1 MTIISKQ
8 AVQEFLERKR
18 RSYNYL
24 KRWSRAD
31 VVQELKERGISRRFK
46 TRPRLH
52 QLVGY
57 LVCSIERK
65 WLLLYKPGLGKTKIV
80 LDTLSAIAPELRP
93 STLVVV
99 PKVVHMGTWEEQ
111 VREHSE
117 LSFASCEVTNT
128 ARKWEA
134 LMTSNAAITCIDYH
148 GLSLAVSSKTVVK
161 GKDVLARDDRK
172 IKALQGRY
180 GALVLDEI
188 HRCKNRNS
196 LRFGIYRQLVKR
208 MEYVFGLT
216 GTPHGRN
223 AEDLWAEFFLIDQGE
238 TLGNTLAVFRA
249 AFSEERKGYFG
260 GTEYKFDEKKH
271 GATLN
276 LFLRNRSLTYVE
288 KECFDLPPLTHYV
301 IHAKLSPPQRAAYER
316 IKAGERIGD
325 VRVPI
330 DGAFIRMREI
340 TSGYQRVKVNGVQV
354 TQHFPSNPKLE
365 AFEEYVLGIPSDC
378 KFIVFYDYNPT
389 GDMLQALLR
398 RLKIKGLVLNGQTK
412 DSRNVERVFRED
424 TSVRCLLCNS
434 ASGSEGIN
442 AQAANYELYYETP
455 VSPIVREQSLKRA
468 HRMGQTQHV
477 TAVDFVVPD
486 SVDDRILEF
495 LAQGRNLAQ
504 AIERGDRGAVRALFG
519 R

>member
-1 MTIISKQ
+1 MISKQ
-8 AVQEFLERKR
+8 AVEEFLARER
-18 RSYNYL
+18 RSYAYL

-31 VVQELKERGISRRFK
+31 VIEELTERGISRRFK

-57 LVCSIERK
+57 LVCMIERK

-80 LDTLSAIAPELRP
+80 LDVLTATPVDVRP
-93 STLVVV
+93 KTLVIV
-99 PKVVHMGTWEEQ
+99 PKIVHMGTWEEQ
-111 VREHSE
+111 VAQHSD
-117 LSFASCEVTNT
+117 LSFTSCEVTNT
-128 ARKWEA
+128 QLKWDA
-134 LMTSNAAITCIDYH
+134 LMSSEADITCIDYQ
-148 GLSLAVSSKTVVK
+148 GIALAVCRKGRIA
-161 GKDVLARDDRK
+161 GKDALIRDDGR
-172 IKALQGRY
+172 IRQLQAKY

-188 HRCKNRNS
+188 HRCKNRNTM
-196 LRFGIYRQLVKR
+196 RFGIFRQLTKR
-208 MEYVFGLT
+208 MQFIFGLT

-223 AEDLWAEFFLIDQGE
+223 AEDLWAEFFLVDRGE
-238 TLGNTLAVFRA
+238 TLGETLAVFRQA
-249 AFSEERKGYFG
+249 MFEEREGYFG
-260 GTEYKFDEKKH
+260 GTEYKFDAEKH
-271 GATLN
+271 GER
-276 LFLRNRSLTYVE
+276 LRRMMQNRSLIYVE

-301 IHAKLSPPQRAAYER
+301 IHAKLSREQRAAYAR
-316 IKAGERIGD
+316 IKAGDRIGG

-340 TSGYQRVKVNGVQV
+340 TSGYERKRVNGVQV
-354 TQHFPSNPKLE
+354 TEHFPSNAKLE

-389 GDMLQALLR
+389 GDMLAALLKR
-398 RLKIKGLVLNGQTK
+398 YKIKGLVLNGQTK
-412 DSRNVERVFRED
+412 NTRNVERLFRD
-424 TSVRCLLCNS
+424 DASVRCLLCNS

-477 TAVDFVVPD
+477 TAVDFVVSD
-486 SVDDRILEF
+486 TVDERILEF

-504 AIERGDRGAVRALFG
+504 AIERGDSRALRALFA
-519 R
+519 

>member
-1 MTIISKQ
+1 VISKQ
-8 AVQEFLERKR
+8 ALEEFLTRER

-24 KRWSRAD
+24 KRWTRAD
-31 VVQELKERGISRRFK
+31 VLGELIERGIPRRFK

-57 LVCSIERK
+57 LVCMIERK
-65 WLLLYKPGLGKTKIV
+65 WLLLYKPGLGKTKVV
-80 LDTLSAIAPELRP
+80 LDVLSATPVDERP
-93 STLVVV
+93 QALVIV

-111 VREHSE
+111 VQQHSD

-128 ARKWEA
+128 QRKWEA
-134 LMTSNAAITCIDYH
+134 LMASRADVTCIDYH
-148 GLSLAVSSKTVVK
+148 GIALAVCRRALVK
-161 GKDVLARDDRK
+161 GKETLIRDDARIKQLQRK
-172 IKALQGRY
+172 Y

-188 HRCKNRNS
+188 HRCKNHNTT
-196 LRFGIYRQLVKR
+196 RFGIFRQLTKH
-208 MEYVFGLT
+208 MQLIFGLT

-223 AEDLWAEFFLIDQGE
+223 AEDLWAEFFLVDRGE
-238 TLGNTLAVFRA
+238 TLGETLAVFREA
-249 AFSEERKGYFG
+249 MFEERKGYFG
-260 GTEYKFDEKKH
+260 GTEYKFDAEKN
-271 GATLN
+271 GDTLN
-276 LFLRNRSLTYVE
+276 AMLRNRSLTYVE

-301 IHAKLSPPQRAAYER
+301 IHARLSPQQRAAYER

-340 TSGYQRVKVNGVQV
+340 TSGYERKRVNGVQV
-354 TQHFPSNPKLE
+354 TEHFAANPKLE
-365 AFEEYVLGIPSDC
+365 AFEEYVLSIPSDC

-389 GDMLQALLR
+389 GDLLAALLK
-398 RLKIKGLVLNGQTK
+398 RLKVRGLVLNGATK
-412 DSRNVERVFRED
+412 NTRNVERVFRED
-424 TSVRCLLCNS
+424 AGVRCLLCNS

-477 TAVDFVVPD
+477 TAVDFVVPGT
-486 SVDDRILEF
+486 VDERILEF
-495 LAQGRNLAQ
+495 LAEGRNLAQ
-504 AIERGDRGAVRALFG
+504 AIEGGDKRATRALFG
-519 R
+519 PEK